1 MEDEDGRKEIA
12 EDLGTA
18 TAGSYV
24 AQRRRQR
31 SARKKA
37 KNPSGLADAEL
48 SADERHKAEA
58 RKAERRS
65 RSGRDAPEDS

>member
-1 MEDEDGRKEIA
+1 MENKDERKEIA
-12 EDLGTA
+12 EALGAA

-24 AQRRRQR
+24 SERNRQR

-48 SADERHKAEA
+48 SADEHNKAVA
-58 RKAERRS
+58 REAERRR
-65 RSGRDAPEDS
+65 RSCQDAPVDS